1 MPLEQYQ
8 LTDAKLLKHLLDLIE
23 TGQTFE
29 SITVTELCLKSGVSR
44 KTFYRHYS
52 STQKVIE
59 DFLDSSANDFIGVLK
74 ETPILCLND
83 FIDALF
89 KFWVGNKNRLQ
100 VLQNFDFFSYTLH
113 RLTALKLLDIVNLT
127 ESSNWQHLTSTNN
140 PIFLIFVSV
149 GYGVS

>member
-1 MPLEQYQ
+1 MPQEQYQ
-8 LTDAKLLKHLLDLIE
+8 LTDAKLVKHLFDLIE
-23 TGQTFE
+23 TGQTLE

-59 DFLDSSANDFIGVLK
+59 GFLDNSANDFIEILK

-89 KFWVGNKNRLQ
+89 KFWFGNKNRLQ
-100 VLQNFDFFSYTLH
+100 TSFTKF
-113 RLTALKLLDIVNLT
+113 RL
-127 ESSNWQHLTSTNN
+127 
-140 PIFLIFVSV
+140 FLIHITSV
-149 GYGVS
+149 NCTQTVGHCQLNRKF